1 MTINCITII
10 NSAST
15 ESERKKLRD
24 KFFNIEQ
31 ELAAARGREHILQE
45 QLRKEVD
52 FSQEQLR
59 KKIQAFSELEVY
71 K

>member
-1 MTINCITII
+1 MHL
-10 NSAST
+10 T

-24 KFFNIEQ
+24 KLLNTEQ

-52 FSQEQLR
+52 LSEEQLR
-59 KKIQAFSELEVY
+59 KQIHAYNELEVNRY
-71 K
+71 WCINHQSF

>member
-1 MTINCITII
+1 MLL
-10 NSAST
+10 T

-24 KFFNIEQ
+24 KFFNTEQ
-31 ELAAARGREHILQE
+31 ELAATRGREHILQE

-52 FSQEQLR
+52 FSQEQL
-59 KKIQAFSELEVY
+59 KKQLQAFNELEVY

>member
-1 MTINCITII
+1 MMWIVSPKKTLLL
-10 NSAST
+10 T

-24 KFFNIEQ
+24 KFFNTEQ
-31 ELAAARGREHILQE
+31 ELAATRGREHILQE

-52 FSQEQLR
+52 FSQEQL
-59 KKIQAFSELEVY
+59 KKQLQAFNELEVY